1 MQYFFCLSYRRY
13 TSYPD
18 LKLFQWYAGM
28 FYSSDLHCAHVFIN
42 QAILP
47 MFFADDGSS
56 LCCGWAD
63 DARAELLLRL
73 QEIVHLDASVNL
85 KLSKGGE
92 NSTKLKYTI
101 GCCLEKML
109 KQHTSVTVK
118 NCGIPPD
125 FYCRDLDASSVS
137 DKALSRLED
146 KLLKFIVLN
155 ACCKGSL
162 VSLSIHWLSKH
173 VWVWIDYLARIPLEL
188 MNYFLYYTIRLIL
201 DIKTW
206 HYSNNLELFRNQ
218 IFTICVISQ
227 VICSPFLQWFAL
239 SHEIYTWFSFSLCVF

>member
-1 MQYFFCLSYRRY
+1 MQFHCRVATILVLVLNKSTNQGETPNVKVR
-13 TSYPD
+13 
-18 LKLFQWYAGM
+18 LAG
-28 FYSSDLHCAHVFIN
+28 FI
-42 QAILP
+42 L
-47 MFFADDGSS
+47 DDGSS

-173 VWVWIDYLARIPLEL
+173 V
-188 MNYFLYYTIRLIL
+188 
-201 DIKTW
+201 
-206 HYSNNLELFRNQ
+206 
-218 IFTICVISQ
+218 
-227 VICSPFLQWFAL
+227 
-239 SHEIYTWFSFSLCVF
+239 